1 MSKARTLSTFTST
14 GSPYDDGALDKS
26 DVGLS
31 NVDNTSD
38 ANKPVSTSVQ
48 SAIDN
53 ISQVF
58 TATVTG
64 SNATSDWTGSDPYV
78 ATITVSGI
86 LSTDTPI
93 FDIDL
98 SGVAFANVFSV
109 EDDWALVY
117 RAEASADN
125 EIKLYATNEPFNDFD
140 LIIRVNR

>member
-14 GSPYDDGALDKS
+14 GSPYADGVLDKS

-86 LSTDTPI
+86 LSTDTHI
-93 FDIDL
+93 
-98 SGVAFANVFSV
+98 
-109 EDDWALVY
+109 
-117 RAEASADN
+117 
-125 EIKLYATNEPFNDFD
+125 
-140 LIIRVNR
+140 

>member
-14 GSPYDDGALDKS
+14 GSPYDDGVLDKS

-93 FDIDL
+93 VDIDL
-98 SGVAFANVFSV
+98 SNETFANIFSV

-117 RAEASADN
+117 RAEASADD